1 MLLFIHNLL
10 ATDTETL
17 VDDHWRSG
25 SNMWGARDAGLTSRC
40 NFFNFHAVLPKILPN
55 TIAFRPK
62 LWGPPPPPQRILVPP
77 LLKAGIQRLFQE
89 LVMEVD

>member
-25 SNMWGARDAGLTSRC
+25 SNMWGARDAGLASRC

-62 LWGPPPPPQRILVPP
+62 LWGPPPSHPSESWFRHCSKLVS
-77 LLKAGIQRLFQE
+77 KDCFKN
-89 LVMEVD
+89 